1 MEIQQKVEKICTF
14 KPEINQYSSTKNKP
28 IISSEKA
35 LTERL
40 YEIDISKRKEKKKAL
55 ENIYSHYF
63 TPMTNTSTEVNDT
76 NDRKNMKLKNNAYE
90 INNIIEKYKS
100 SQNDEEID
108 QILKEKIVS
117 KSKFDLYQKEE
128 VQSNIV

>member
-1 MEIQQKVEKICTF
+1 
-14 KPEINQYSSTKNKP
+14 
-28 IISSEKA
+28 
-35 LTERL
+35 
-40 YEIDISKRKEKKKAL
+40 
-55 ENIYSHYF
+55 
-63 TPMTNTSTEVNDT
+63 
-76 NDRKNMKLKNNAYE
+76 MKLKNNAYE